1 MRRFKTTIVGAGNV
15 GSTLAQRLV
24 EKELTDVVLI
34 DRVTDR
40 GEGKTLDLL
49 QSAPILGFDT
59 KIIGTHEYG
68 PTEGSDIVVIT
79 AGFPRTPGMS
89 RDDLLKSNVE
99 VVREVTENVVKY
111 SPEAVIIVVTNPLDV
126 MCYTAY
132 KVSGFPKN
140 RVMGM
145 AGILDTARFRTF
157 ISMELNVSVDNIH
170 AFVLGGHGDAMV
182 PIPRYSTVA
191 GIPIPELLSQDRIDA
206 LIERTRNGGAE
217 IVSLLKS
224 GSAYYAP
231 SAATVEMIEAI
242 MVDQKKILP
251 CSAFCEGEYGVNS
264 TFVGVPCKLGTEG
277 VEEIVDVRLSNPELS
292 MLHRSAEQVAEQCK
306 LVDKI
311 LAEGTGDAPAG
322 KAKAGAKP
330 ESKKGAS

>member
-1 MRRFKTTIVGAGNV
+1 MRRFKTTVVGAGNV

-24 EKELTDVVLI
+24 EKQLTDVVLI

-49 QSAPILGFDT
+49 QSAPILRFDT

-68 PTEGSDIVVIT
+68 PTEDSDIVVIT
-79 AGFPRTPGMS
+79 AGFPRKPGMS

-99 VVREVTENVVKY
+99 VVSEVTENIVKH
-111 SPEAVIIVVTNPLDV
+111 SPDAIIIVVTNPLDV
-126 MCYTAY
+126 MCYTAQ

-140 RVMGM
+140 RVIGM
-145 AGILDTARFRTF
+145 AGVLDTARFRTF
-157 ISMELNVSVDNIH
+157 ISMELDVSVDNIH

-182 PIPRYSTVA
+182 PIPRYSNVA

-217 IVSLLKS
+217 IVSLLKT

-242 MVDQKKILP
+242 MVDKKMILP
-251 CSAFCEGEYGVNS
+251 CSALCQGEYGIQD
-264 TFVGVPCKLGTEG
+264 TYVGVPCKLGKEG
-277 VEEIVDVRLSNPELS
+277 LMEIVDVRLSNPELE
-292 MLHRSAEQVAEQCK
+292 MLHSSAAQVREQTSK
-306 LVDKI
+306 VDKI
-311 LAEGTGDAPAG
+311 LEEIAAEKSG
-322 KAKAGAKP
+322 K
-330 ESKKGAS
+330 KKKTD

>member
-1 MRRFKTTIVGAGNV
+1 MRRFKTTVVGAGNV

-24 EKELTDVVLI
+24 EKQLTDVVLI

-59 KIIGTHEYG
+59 KIIGADDYG

-79 AGFPRTPGMS
+79 AGFPRKPGMS
-89 RDDLLKSNVE
+89 RDDLLKTNME
-99 VVREVTENVVKY
+99 VVQEVTENIVRH
-111 SPEAVIIVVTNPLDV
+111 SPEAIIIVVTNPLDA
-126 MCYTAY
+126 MCHVVK

-140 RVMGM
+140 RVFGM

-157 ISMELNVSVDNIH
+157 IAMELNVSVDNIH
-170 AFVLGGHGDAMV
+170 AFVLGGHGDTMV
-182 PIPRYSTVA
+182 PVPRYSTVA

-206 LIERTRNGGAE
+206 LVERTRNGGAE
-217 IVSLLKS
+217 IVALLKT

-242 MVDQKKILP
+242 MVDKKKILP
-251 CSAFCEGEYGVNS
+251 CSALCEGEYSIDGV
-264 TFVGVPCKLGTEG
+264 FVGVPCKLGKDG
-277 VEEIVDVRLSNPELS
+277 IEEIVDVRLANPELAA
-292 MLHRSAEQVAEQCK
+292 LHRSAELVREQIVTVDRFMAE
-306 LVDKI
+306 
-311 LAEGTGDAPAG
+311 AAA
-322 KAKAGAKP
+322 AKAPKKKEPSPAK
-330 ESKKGAS
+330 G

>member
-1 MRRFKTTIVGAGNV
+1 MRRFKTTVVGAGNV

-24 EKELTDVVLI
+24 EKQLTDVVLI

-68 PTEGSDIVVIT
+68 PTADSDIVVIT
-79 AGFPRTPGMS
+79 AGFPRKPGMS

-99 VVREVTENVVKY
+99 VVAEVTENIVKY
-111 SPEAVIIVVTNPLDV
+111 SPNAIIIVVTNPLDV
-126 MCYTAY
+126 MCHTAY
-132 KVSGFPKN
+132 KVSGFPRN
-140 RVMGM
+140 RIIGM
-145 AGILDTARFRTF
+145 AGVLDTARFRTF
-157 ISMELNVSVDNIH
+157 ISMELDVSVDNIH

-191 GIPIPELLSQDRIDA
+191 GIPIPELLSQDKVDA

-217 IVSLLKS
+217 IVSLLKT

-231 SAATVEMIEAI
+231 SAAAVEMIEAI
-242 MVDQKKILP
+242 MVDKKMILP
-251 CSAFCEGEYGVNS
+251 CSALCQGEYGIQD
-264 TFVGVPCKLGTEG
+264 TFVGVPCKLGKEG
-277 VEEIVDVRLSNPELS
+277 LMEIVDVRLANPELQ
-292 MLHRSAEQVAEQCK
+292 MLHGSATQVQEQTAK
-306 LVDKI
+306 VDKM
-311 LAEGTGDAPAG
+311 LEAMGKVKTPA
-322 KAKAGAKP
+322 KKP
-330 ESKKGAS
+330 KG

>member
-1 MRRFKTTIVGAGNV
+1 MRRFKTTVVGAGNV

-49 QSAPILGFDT
+49 QSAPIIGFDT
-59 KIIGTHEYG
+59 KIIGTHDYG

-79 AGFPRTPGMS
+79 AGFPRKPGMS
-89 RDDLLKSNVE
+89 RDDLLKSNME
-99 VVREVTENVVKY
+99 VVAEVTENTVKH
-111 SPEAVIIVVTNPLDV
+111 SPDAIIIVVTNPLDV
-126 MCYTAY
+126 MCHTAY

-191 GIPIPELLSQDRIDA
+191 GIPIPELLPQDRIDA

-217 IVSLLKS
+217 IVSLLKT
-224 GSAYYAP
+224 GSAFYAP

-251 CSAFCEGEYGVNS
+251 CSALCEGEYGIS
-264 TFVGVPCKLGTEG
+264 DTFVGVPCKLGTDG
-277 VEEIVDVRLSNPELS
+277 IEEIVDVRLANPELAL
-292 MLHRSAEQVAEQCK
+292 LHRSAGLVREQSEF
-306 LVDKI
+306 VDKL
-311 LAEGTGDAPAG
+311 LAERAGGGGTGRGGGGGRKKAAG
-322 KAKAGAKP
+322 
-330 ESKKGAS
+330 

>member
-1 MRRFKTTIVGAGNV
+1 MRRFKTTVVGAGNV

-49 QSAPILGFDT
+49 QSAPIIGFDT
-59 KIIGTHEYG
+59 KIIGTHDYG

-79 AGFPRTPGMS
+79 AGFPRKPGMS
-89 RDDLLKSNVE
+89 RDDLLKSNME
-99 VVREVTENVVKY
+99 VVAEVTENTVKH
-111 SPEAVIIVVTNPLDV
+111 SPDAIIIVVTNPLDV
-126 MCYTAY
+126 MCHTAY

-191 GIPIPELLSQDRIDA
+191 GIPIPELLPQDRIDA

-217 IVSLLKS
+217 IVSLLKT
-224 GSAYYAP
+224 GSAFYAP

-251 CSAFCEGEYGVNS
+251 CSALCEGEYGIND
-264 TFVGVPCKLGTEG
+264 TFVGVPCKLGTDG
-277 VEEIVDVRLSNPELS
+277 IEEIVDVRLANPELAL
-292 MLHRSAEQVAEQCK
+292 LHRSAQLVREQSEF
-306 LVDKI
+306 VDKL
-311 LAEGTGDAPAG
+311 LAERAGGGGTGQGGGGGRKKAAG
-322 KAKAGAKP
+322 
-330 ESKKGAS
+330 